1 MSLPSQ
7 HLRMGGRVVTT
18 RRRRRSPR
26 QVRQRVVVGGIVGL
40 LVLVTWW
47 MWPGGGKPGTDA
59 EGAPIASA
67 DGTGE
72 PLNFLAENGLSET
85 GDGSGASR
93 SSSVPASMRSDRG
106 PDRAADRGED
116 QPTTRSGDRGEAERR
131 SSMPPLVISQSG
143 NTPGVL
149 GADRASGE
157 GSAGD
162 PPRNLAT
169 PERRPETVPV
179 RPGGSTSANLEQVL
193 AEASRLESEGKLV
206 AARDAL
212 NGAMFSGWAS
222 EDDRAELRVRMS
234 RLSEKILFSTDL
246 YTGDPMTRSYQVR
259 GGDALSKIATREK
272 LAVDWRLLQRVNGLA
287 RPESIRVGQ
296 TLKVVQGPFHAVVD
310 KSDYRL
316 DLYWGDPERPAGW
329 IFVRSYRVGLGE
341 EDSTPIGRFFVKRN
355 SRLEK
360 PAWTNPRTGERH
372 APGEGN
378 PIGLYWIGIEG
389 EGESAQLSGYGLH
402 GTNEPGS
409 IGQQMSM
416 GCVRLGDADIAEV
429 FSLLVEQESR
439 VRIVP

>member
-26 QVRQRVVVGGIVGL
+26 QVRQRVVVGGILGL

-47 MWPGGGKPGTDA
+47 MWPGGGGSRTDA
-59 EGAPIASA
+59 EGEPIASA
-67 DGTGE
+67 EGAGE
-72 PLNFLAENGLSET
+72 PLNFLGENGLSET

-93 SSSVPASMRSDRG
+93 SSSTPASVRSDRG
-106 PDRAADRGED
+106 TD
-116 QPTTRSGDRGEAERR
+116 QPINRSGDRSDAERR

-149 GADRASGE
+149 GADRTAGD
-157 GSAGD
+157 GSAGE

-169 PERRPETVPV
+169 PERRPEMVPA
-179 RPGGSTSANLEQVL
+179 RPSGSTSANLEQVL
-193 AEASRLESEGKLV
+193 GEASRLEGEGKLV

-212 NGAMFSGWAS
+212 NAAMFSGWAS

-246 YTGDPMTRSYQVR
+246 YTGDPMTRSYQVK
-259 GGDALSKIATREK
+259 GGDALSKIASREK

-316 DLYWGDPERPAGW
+316 DLYWGDPERPASW

-355 SRLEK
+355 SRLER

-378 PIGLYWIGIEG
+378 PIGLYWIGLEG
-389 EGESAQLSGYGLH
+389 EGESASLTGYGIH
-402 GTNEPGS
+402 GTNEPHS

-429 FSLLVEQESR
+429 FTLLVEEDSR